1 MLRKAQIIL
10 AACVLLSIPPSAL
23 ADRGASK
30 KSKSKS
36 GISLNI
42 KTPVSLRNSI
52 SFNLKSGLTYKGST
66 LGTNTKSSFGLRLT
80 TGTVSYQKG
89 NTVYILPYKHKIAVP
104 ELRQG
109 YAGMKLIIRSH

>member
-1 MLRKAQIIL
+1 MLRKVQIIL

-23 ADRGASK
+23 ADRGAIK
-30 KSKSKS
+30 KSKAKI

-52 SFNLKSGLTYKGST
+52 SLNLKSGLVYKGST
-66 LGTNTKSSFGLRLT
+66 LGTNTNTNFGVRIN

-89 NTVYILPYKHKIAVP
+89 NTVYILPYKHRIAIP

-109 YAGMKLIIRSH
+109 YAGMKLIIRSQ